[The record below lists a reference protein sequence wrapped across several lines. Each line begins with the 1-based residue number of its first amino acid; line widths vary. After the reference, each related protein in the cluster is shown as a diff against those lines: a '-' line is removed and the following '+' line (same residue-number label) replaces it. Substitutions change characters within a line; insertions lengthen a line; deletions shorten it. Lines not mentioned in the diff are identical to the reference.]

1 MEVDKETLDAYRRGV
16 ETGAMKSATPNV
28 VRQLL
33 DEVERLRG
41 ELDRAQ
47 QAARVLREHT
57 AKGLE
62 VSADGGMRHSPEYL
76 WPWLEEEG

>member
-1 MEVDKETLDAYRRGV
+1 MRVNIDRLQIERDADAKEI
-16 ETGAMKSATPNV
+16 
-28 VRQLL
+28 
-33 DEVERLRG
+33 ERLKAEIERLKG

-47 QAARVLREHT
+47 HAARALREHT
-57 AKGLE
+57 HKGLE